1 MKTLHVYL
9 QENLDRGVIDHSV
22 RCVKGPNGEI
32 DFYIHPTGVDG
43 DTLDFTIHANEIS
56 PIPGGHGAGSRP
68 PKPE

>member
-9 QENLDRGVIDHSV
+9 KENLERNVIDHAV

-32 DFYIHPTGVDG
+32 DFYIHPSGVDG
-43 DTLDFTIHANEIS
+43 DTLDFTVHANELRE
-56 PIPGGHGAGSRP
+56 IPEGLGAGSRP